1 MSSKNEEL
9 SRKTIE
15 LLEKTKKN
23 MVKYAVERK
32 KLDEDLREHELND
45 DNIEE
50 WENFL
55 NELEEKIK

>member
-23 MVKYAVERK
+23 MLKYAVERK
-32 KLDEDLREHELND
+32 KLDEYLREHELND

>member
-23 MVKYAVERK
+23 MVKFAVERK
-32 KLDEDLREHELND
+32 KLDEYLREHELND

>member
-32 KLDEDLREHELND
+32 KLDEYLREHELND

>member
-23 MVKYAVERK
+23 MVKYEDERK
-32 KLDEDLREHELND
+32 K
-45 DNIEE
+45 
-50 WENFL
+50 
-55 NELEEKIK
+55 

>member
-32 KLDEDLREHELND
+32 KLDEYLRGHELND